1 MILNVARH
9 VVAGARRAGLS
20 VLGPAD
26 FGDFPSQTIS
36 REHSE
41 NRQWASGKN
50 SLLMYKVRLI
60 LANRKALLTQIITCY
75 NHGMQKSISECTQNL
90 EATTPGVKIDQ
101 QNTGKCSLKAALSLN
116 FFCNIWIVRSE
127 IDVNTSCF
135 VSTVEAG
142 DGGVTAREVFSWHTS
157 SPSVLH
163 EH

>member
-127 IDVNTSCF
+127 T
-135 VSTVEAG
+135 TVEAG

>member
-116 FFCNIWIVRSE
+116 FFCNIWIFRSE
-127 IDVNTSCF
+127 T
-135 VSTVEAG
+135 TVEAG

>member
-90 EATTPGVKIDQ
+90 EATIPGVKIDQ

-127 IDVNTSCF
+127 T
-135 VSTVEAG
+135 TVEAG
-142 DGGVTAREVFSWHTS
+142 DGGVMAREVFSWHTS